1 MGACRTSIKEGR
13 RYYEQERFFN
23 FLSKFYKN
31 MKNADKKAV
40 AKSFGIGYTYLESWL
55 ESISY
60 VRNVCAHYGRLYNA
74 KLSKTPILYKEYTQA
89 GIGNNRMFGVLLC
102 MKQILKKNQIIIS
115 VIAIML
121 IAAGYMNYTS
131 NEKQV
136 LETAVLTDSE
146 KYAGIGDATLVSANV
161 ADNNDL
167 VNNNEG
173 QNIAADSVKSEEKK
187 DEIKSNEQ
195 NTENK
200 ENDKNTVPNEVN
212 TSTNV
217 TETSGD
223 QYFAELR
230 LERDKMYSQM
240 LESYQKILS
249 NSQISET
256 QKEISENEIKKIN
269 DTRNAIM
276 IAENLIKNKGFE
288 DLIIFINGDSIS
300 IIVKAKELKEE
311 QIAQIQNIISRELKG
326 EIENIHISN
335 KE

>member
-1 MGACRTSIKEGR
+1 
-13 RYYEQERFFN
+13 
-23 FLSKFYKN
+23 
-31 MKNADKKAV
+31 
-40 AKSFGIGYTYLESWL
+40 
-55 ESISY
+55 
-60 VRNVCAHYGRLYNA
+60 
-74 KLSKTPILYKEYTQA
+74 
-89 GIGNNRMFGVLLC
+89 

-131 NEKQV
+131 NEKQA

-161 ADNNDL
+161 ADNSDV

-173 QNIAADSVKSEEKK
+173 QNITDDSVKKE
-187 DEIKSNEQ
+187 EIKSNEQ

-200 ENDKNTVPNEVN
+200 ENDKNTIQNEIN
-212 TSTNV
+212 TSTTV
-217 TETSGD
+217 TENSGD

-276 IAENLIKNKGFE
+276 IAENLIKNKGFQ

>member
-1 MGACRTSIKEGR
+1 
-13 RYYEQERFFN
+13 
-23 FLSKFYKN
+23 
-31 MKNADKKAV
+31 
-40 AKSFGIGYTYLESWL
+40 
-55 ESISY
+55 
-60 VRNVCAHYGRLYNA
+60 
-74 KLSKTPILYKEYTQA
+74 
-89 GIGNNRMFGVLLC
+89 

-131 NEKQV
+131 NEKQA

-161 ADNNDL
+161 ADNNDETQNTDNE
-167 VNNNEG
+167 NNTN
-173 QNIAADSVKSEEKK
+173 EEKK

-200 ENDKNTVPNEVN
+200 ENDKNTVQNEVN
-212 TSTNV
+212 TSTTV
-217 TETSGD
+217 TETSGN

-276 IAENLIKNKGFE
+276 IAENLIKNKGFQ

>member
-1 MGACRTSIKEGR
+1 
-13 RYYEQERFFN
+13 
-23 FLSKFYKN
+23 
-31 MKNADKKAV
+31 
-40 AKSFGIGYTYLESWL
+40 
-55 ESISY
+55 
-60 VRNVCAHYGRLYNA
+60 
-74 KLSKTPILYKEYTQA
+74 
-89 GIGNNRMFGVLLC
+89 

-131 NEKQV
+131 NEKQA

-167 VNNNEG
+167 VNNDETQNTDNE
-173 QNIAADSVKSEEKK
+173 NNDTSKNEDKK

-195 NTENK
+195 NTETT
-200 ENDKNTVPNEVN
+200 ENAVQNEIN
-212 TSTNV
+212 TSTTV
-217 TETSGD
+217 TENSGN

-240 LESYQKILS
+240 LEGYQKILS

-276 IAENLIKNKGFE
+276 IAENLIKNKGFQ

>member
-1 MGACRTSIKEGR
+1 
-13 RYYEQERFFN
+13 
-23 FLSKFYKN
+23 
-31 MKNADKKAV
+31 
-40 AKSFGIGYTYLESWL
+40 
-55 ESISY
+55 
-60 VRNVCAHYGRLYNA
+60 
-74 KLSKTPILYKEYTQA
+74 
-89 GIGNNRMFGVLLC
+89 

-131 NEKQV
+131 NEKQA

-167 VNNNEG
+167 VNNDETQNTDNE
-173 QNIAADSVKSEEKK
+173 NNDTSKNEDKK

-195 NTENK
+195 NTETT
-200 ENDKNTVPNEVN
+200 ENAVQNEIN
-212 TSTNV
+212 TSTTV
-217 TETSGD
+217 TENSGN

-276 IAENLIKNKGFE
+276 IAENLIKNKGFQ

-326 EIENIHISN
+326 EIENIHIIN

>member
-1 MGACRTSIKEGR
+1 
-13 RYYEQERFFN
+13 
-23 FLSKFYKN
+23 
-31 MKNADKKAV
+31 
-40 AKSFGIGYTYLESWL
+40 
-55 ESISY
+55 
-60 VRNVCAHYGRLYNA
+60 
-74 KLSKTPILYKEYTQA
+74 
-89 GIGNNRMFGVLLC
+89 

-121 IAAGYMNYTS
+121 IAEGYMNYTS
-131 NEKQV
+131 NEKQA

-161 ADNNDL
+161 TDNNDA
-167 VNNNEG
+167 
-173 QNIAADSVKSEEKK
+173 QNITDDSTKNE

-200 ENDKNTVPNEVN
+200 ENDKNTVQNEIN

-276 IAENLIKNKGFE
+276 IAENLIKNKGFQ

>member
-1 MGACRTSIKEGR
+1 
-13 RYYEQERFFN
+13 
-23 FLSKFYKN
+23 
-31 MKNADKKAV
+31 
-40 AKSFGIGYTYLESWL
+40 
-55 ESISY
+55 
-60 VRNVCAHYGRLYNA
+60 
-74 KLSKTPILYKEYTQA
+74 
-89 GIGNNRMFGVLLC
+89 

-131 NEKQV
+131 NEKQA

-161 ADNNDL
+161 ADNND
-167 VNNNEG
+167 V
-173 QNIAADSVKSEEKK
+173 QNITDDSTKNE

-195 NTENK
+195 NTEIK
-200 ENDKNTVPNEVN
+200 ENTVQNEIN
-212 TSTNV
+212 TSTTV

-276 IAENLIKNKGFE
+276 IAENLIKNKGFQ
-288 DLIIFINGDSIS
+288 DLIIFINGDSIN

-311 QIAQIQNIISRELKG
+311 QIAQIHNIISRELKG
-326 EIENIHISN
+326 GIENIHISN

>member
-1 MGACRTSIKEGR
+1 
-13 RYYEQERFFN
+13 
-23 FLSKFYKN
+23 
-31 MKNADKKAV
+31 
-40 AKSFGIGYTYLESWL
+40 
-55 ESISY
+55 
-60 VRNVCAHYGRLYNA
+60 
-74 KLSKTPILYKEYTQA
+74 
-89 GIGNNRMFGVLLC
+89 

-131 NEKQV
+131 NEKQA

-167 VNNNEG
+167 VNNDETH
-173 QNIAADSVKSEEKK
+173 NIIDDSAKNEEKK
-187 DEIKSNEQ
+187 DEIKSNDQ
-195 NTENK
+195 NTESK
-200 ENDKNTVPNEVN
+200 ENIVQNEIN
-212 TSTNV
+212 TSTTV

-249 NSQISET
+249 NNQISET

-276 IAENLIKNKGFE
+276 IAENLIKNKGFQ

>member
-1 MGACRTSIKEGR
+1 
-13 RYYEQERFFN
+13 
-23 FLSKFYKN
+23 
-31 MKNADKKAV
+31 
-40 AKSFGIGYTYLESWL
+40 
-55 ESISY
+55 
-60 VRNVCAHYGRLYNA
+60 
-74 KLSKTPILYKEYTQA
+74 
-89 GIGNNRMFGVLLC
+89 

-131 NEKQV
+131 NEKQA

-167 VNNNEG
+167 VNNDETQNTDNE
-173 QNIAADSVKSEEKK
+173 NNDTSKNEDKK

-195 NTENK
+195 NTETT
-200 ENDKNTVPNEVN
+200 ENAVQNEIN
-212 TSTNV
+212 TSTTV
-217 TETSGD
+217 TENSGN

-276 IAENLIKNKGFE
+276 IAENLIKNKGFQ

-326 EIENIHISN
+326 EIEKIHIRN

>member
-1 MGACRTSIKEGR
+1 
-13 RYYEQERFFN
+13 
-23 FLSKFYKN
+23 
-31 MKNADKKAV
+31 
-40 AKSFGIGYTYLESWL
+40 
-55 ESISY
+55 
-60 VRNVCAHYGRLYNA
+60 
-74 KLSKTPILYKEYTQA
+74 
-89 GIGNNRMFGVLLC
+89 

-131 NEKQV
+131 NEKQS

-167 VNNNEG
+167 VNNDETQNTDNE
-173 QNIAADSVKSEEKK
+173 NNDTSKNEDKK

-195 NTENK
+195 NTETT
-200 ENDKNTVPNEVN
+200 ENAVQNEIN
-212 TSTNV
+212 TSTTV
-217 TETSGD
+217 TENSGN

-276 IAENLIKNKGFE
+276 IAENLIKNKGFQ

>member
-1 MGACRTSIKEGR
+1 
-13 RYYEQERFFN
+13 
-23 FLSKFYKN
+23 
-31 MKNADKKAV
+31 
-40 AKSFGIGYTYLESWL
+40 
-55 ESISY
+55 
-60 VRNVCAHYGRLYNA
+60 
-74 KLSKTPILYKEYTQA
+74 
-89 GIGNNRMFGVLLC
+89 

-131 NEKQV
+131 NEKQA

-167 VNNNEG
+167 VNNDETH
-173 QNIAADSVKSEEKK
+173 NIIDDSAKNEEKK
-187 DEIKSNEQ
+187 DEIKSNDQ
-195 NTENK
+195 NTESK
-200 ENDKNTVPNEVN
+200 ENIVQNEIN
-212 TSTNV
+212 TSTTV

-249 NSQISET
+249 NNQISET

-276 IAENLIKNKGFE
+276 ITENLIKNKGFQ

>member
-1 MGACRTSIKEGR
+1 
-13 RYYEQERFFN
+13 
-23 FLSKFYKN
+23 
-31 MKNADKKAV
+31 
-40 AKSFGIGYTYLESWL
+40 
-55 ESISY
+55 
-60 VRNVCAHYGRLYNA
+60 
-74 KLSKTPILYKEYTQA
+74 
-89 GIGNNRMFGVLLC
+89 

-131 NEKQV
+131 NEKQA

-167 VNNNEG
+167 VNNDET
-173 QNIAADSVKSEEKK
+173 QNIIDDSATNEEKK
-187 DEIKSNEQ
+187 DEIKSNDQ
-195 NTENK
+195 NTESK
-200 ENDKNTVPNEVN
+200 ENIVQNEIN
-212 TSTNV
+212 ISTTV

-249 NSQISET
+249 NNQISET

-276 IAENLIKNKGFE
+276 IAENLIKNKGFQ

>member
-1 MGACRTSIKEGR
+1 
-13 RYYEQERFFN
+13 
-23 FLSKFYKN
+23 
-31 MKNADKKAV
+31 
-40 AKSFGIGYTYLESWL
+40 
-55 ESISY
+55 
-60 VRNVCAHYGRLYNA
+60 
-74 KLSKTPILYKEYTQA
+74 
-89 GIGNNRMFGVLLC
+89 

-131 NEKQV
+131 NEKQA
-136 LETAVLTDSE
+136 LETAALTDSE

-161 ADNNDL
+161 ADDNNLEKNDE
-167 VNNNEG
+167 V
-173 QNIAADSVKSEEKK
+173 QNIIDDSAKNEEKK

-195 NTENK
+195 NTETT
-200 ENDKNTVPNEVN
+200 ENAVQNEIN
-212 TSTNV
+212 TSTTV

-249 NSQISET
+249 NNQISET

-276 IAENLIKNKGFE
+276 IAENLIKNKGFQ

>member
-1 MGACRTSIKEGR
+1 
-13 RYYEQERFFN
+13 
-23 FLSKFYKN
+23 
-31 MKNADKKAV
+31 
-40 AKSFGIGYTYLESWL
+40 
-55 ESISY
+55 
-60 VRNVCAHYGRLYNA
+60 
-74 KLSKTPILYKEYTQA
+74 
-89 GIGNNRMFGVLLC
+89 

-131 NEKQV
+131 NEKQA

-167 VNNNEG
+167 VNNDETQNTDNE
-173 QNIAADSVKSEEKK
+173 NNDTSKNEDKK

-195 NTENK
+195 NTETT
-200 ENDKNTVPNEVN
+200 ENAVQNEIN
-212 TSTNV
+212 TSTTV
-217 TETSGD
+217 TENSGN

-230 LERDKMYSQM
+230 LERDKMDSQM

-276 IAENLIKNKGFE
+276 IAENLIKNKGFQ

>member
-1 MGACRTSIKEGR
+1 
-13 RYYEQERFFN
+13 
-23 FLSKFYKN
+23 
-31 MKNADKKAV
+31 
-40 AKSFGIGYTYLESWL
+40 
-55 ESISY
+55 
-60 VRNVCAHYGRLYNA
+60 
-74 KLSKTPILYKEYTQA
+74 
-89 GIGNNRMFGVLLC
+89 

-131 NEKQV
+131 NEKQA

-167 VNNNEG
+167 VNNNEA
-173 QNIAADSVKSEEKK
+173 QNITDESTKNEDKK
-187 DEIKSNEQ
+187 DKIKSNEQ
-195 NTENK
+195 NTEIK
-200 ENDKNTVPNEVN
+200 ENDENVAKNEIN
-212 TSTNV
+212 TSTTV
-217 TETSGD
+217 TENSGD

-249 NSQISET
+249 KNQISET

-276 IAENLIKNKGFE
+276 IAENLIKNKGFQ

>member
-1 MGACRTSIKEGR
+1 
-13 RYYEQERFFN
+13 
-23 FLSKFYKN
+23 
-31 MKNADKKAV
+31 
-40 AKSFGIGYTYLESWL
+40 
-55 ESISY
+55 
-60 VRNVCAHYGRLYNA
+60 
-74 KLSKTPILYKEYTQA
+74 
-89 GIGNNRMFGVLLC
+89 

-131 NEKQV
+131 NEKQS

-167 VNNNEG
+167 VNNNEA
-173 QNIAADSVKSEEKK
+173 QNITDESTKNEDKK
-187 DEIKSNEQ
+187 DKIKSNEQ
-195 NTENK
+195 NTEIK
-200 ENDKNTVPNEVN
+200 ENDENVAKNEIN
-212 TSTNV
+212 TSTTV
-217 TETSGD
+217 TENSGD

-249 NSQISET
+249 NNQISET

-276 IAENLIKNKGFE
+276 IAENLIKNKGFQ

>member
-1 MGACRTSIKEGR
+1 
-13 RYYEQERFFN
+13 
-23 FLSKFYKN
+23 
-31 MKNADKKAV
+31 
-40 AKSFGIGYTYLESWL
+40 
-55 ESISY
+55 
-60 VRNVCAHYGRLYNA
+60 
-74 KLSKTPILYKEYTQA
+74 
-89 GIGNNRMFGVLLC
+89 

-131 NEKQV
+131 NEKQA

-161 ADNNDL
+161 ADNSD
-167 VNNNEG
+167 VANNNEG
-173 QNIAADSVKSEEKK
+173 QNIADDSVKKE
-187 DEIKSNEQ
+187 EIKSNEQ
-195 NTENK
+195 NTETT
-200 ENDKNTVPNEVN
+200 ENTVQNEIN
-212 TSTNV
+212 TSTTV

-276 IAENLIKNKGFE
+276 IAENLIKNKGFQ

-311 QIAQIQNIISRELKG
+311 QIAKIQNIISRELKG

>member
-1 MGACRTSIKEGR
+1 
-13 RYYEQERFFN
+13 
-23 FLSKFYKN
+23 
-31 MKNADKKAV
+31 
-40 AKSFGIGYTYLESWL
+40 
-55 ESISY
+55 
-60 VRNVCAHYGRLYNA
+60 
-74 KLSKTPILYKEYTQA
+74 
-89 GIGNNRMFGVLLC
+89 
-102 MKQILKKNQIIIS
+102 MKQILKENQIIIS

-131 NEKQV
+131 NEKQA

-167 VNNNEG
+167 VNNNEA
-173 QNIAADSVKSEEKK
+173 QNITDESTKNEDKK
-187 DEIKSNEQ
+187 DKIKSNEQ
-195 NTENK
+195 NTEIK
-200 ENDKNTVPNEVN
+200 ENYENVAKNEIN
-212 TSTNV
+212 TSTTV
-217 TETSGD
+217 TENSGD

-249 NSQISET
+249 NNQISET

-276 IAENLIKNKGFE
+276 IAENLIKNKGFQ

>member
-1 MGACRTSIKEGR
+1 
-13 RYYEQERFFN
+13 
-23 FLSKFYKN
+23 
-31 MKNADKKAV
+31 
-40 AKSFGIGYTYLESWL
+40 
-55 ESISY
+55 
-60 VRNVCAHYGRLYNA
+60 
-74 KLSKTPILYKEYTQA
+74 
-89 GIGNNRMFGVLLC
+89 

-131 NEKQV
+131 NEKQA

-167 VNNNEG
+167 VNNNEA
-173 QNIAADSVKSEEKK
+173 QNIT
-187 DEIKSNEQ
+187 DESTKNEDKQDKIKSNEQ
-195 NTENK
+195 NTEIK
-200 ENDKNTVPNEVN
+200 ENDENVAKNEIN
-212 TSTNV
+212 TSTTV
-217 TETSGD
+217 TENSGD

-249 NSQISET
+249 NNQISET

-276 IAENLIKNKGFE
+276 IAENLIKNKGFQ

>member
-1 MGACRTSIKEGR
+1 
-13 RYYEQERFFN
+13 
-23 FLSKFYKN
+23 
-31 MKNADKKAV
+31 
-40 AKSFGIGYTYLESWL
+40 
-55 ESISY
+55 
-60 VRNVCAHYGRLYNA
+60 
-74 KLSKTPILYKEYTQA
+74 
-89 GIGNNRMFGVLLC
+89 

-131 NEKQV
+131 NEKQA

-161 ADNNDL
+161 TDNNDL
-167 VNNNEG
+167 VNNDETQNTDNE
-173 QNIAADSVKSEEKK
+173 NNDTSKDEDKK

-200 ENDKNTVPNEVN
+200 ENDKNTVQNEIN

-276 IAENLIKNKGFE
+276 IAENLIKNKGFQ

>member
-1 MGACRTSIKEGR
+1 
-13 RYYEQERFFN
+13 
-23 FLSKFYKN
+23 
-31 MKNADKKAV
+31 
-40 AKSFGIGYTYLESWL
+40 
-55 ESISY
+55 
-60 VRNVCAHYGRLYNA
+60 
-74 KLSKTPILYKEYTQA
+74 
-89 GIGNNRMFGVLLC
+89 

-131 NEKQV
+131 NEKQA

-146 KYAGIGDATLVSANV
+146 KYEGIGDATLVSANV

-167 VNNNEG
+167 VNNDETQNTDNE
-173 QNIAADSVKSEEKK
+173 NNDTSKNEDKK

-195 NTENK
+195 NTETT
-200 ENDKNTVPNEVN
+200 ENAVQNEIN
-212 TSTNV
+212 TSTTV
-217 TETSGD
+217 TENSGN

-276 IAENLIKNKGFE
+276 IAENLIKNKGFQ

>member
-1 MGACRTSIKEGR
+1 
-13 RYYEQERFFN
+13 
-23 FLSKFYKN
+23 
-31 MKNADKKAV
+31 
-40 AKSFGIGYTYLESWL
+40 
-55 ESISY
+55 
-60 VRNVCAHYGRLYNA
+60 
-74 KLSKTPILYKEYTQA
+74 
-89 GIGNNRMFGVLLC
+89 

-131 NEKQV
+131 NEKQA

-167 VNNNEG
+167 VNNDETQNTDNE
-173 QNIAADSVKSEEKK
+173 NNDTSKNEDKK

-195 NTENK
+195 NTETT
-200 ENDKNTVPNEVN
+200 ENAVQNEINTF
-212 TSTNV
+212 TTV
-217 TETSGD
+217 TENSGN

-276 IAENLIKNKGFE
+276 IAENLIKNKGFQ